1 MSSGPTSPT
10 ESIKSDASGTSTF
23 KTIKKKIKNT
33 FKGRAKPT
41 PLDQIDQVLKRS
53 NELEVEL
60 SKEVSSPNTS
70 TESLDQKSSS
80 LVLFQNE
87 FKGKFKN
94 L

>member
-1 MSSGPTSPT
+1 MNSGLTSPI
-10 ESIKSDASGTSTF
+10 ESVKSDTSGTSTF

-60 SKEVSSPNTS
+60 IKEASAASASS
-70 TESLDQKSSS
+70 ESLDQKSSS

-87 FKGKFKN
+87 FKG
-94 L
+94 